1 MDISQKINQV
11 YEVVSELH
19 PSEQLRVLEKL
30 AMKIRKENN
39 IRIELERLNAHFK
52 FKKQKIQW
60 TSGH

>member
-1 MDISQKINQV
+1 MDINKKINQV

-19 PSEQLRVLEKL
+19 PSEQLKVLEKL
-30 AMKIRKENN
+30 SMHIRKENG